1 MNSPSSSLKIV
12 AVIWIVALLMN
23 TVFGTALLTSLF
35 TDAQIIGKVALIGF
49 VFASIFTLP
58 MMAVL
63 LICLKIFMRMKISGL
78 KLFGLFFITG
88 NVLTAISFFVF
99 SCSTVSEFLPVLSLY
114 VIAGVSGSLAML
126 VEREAILHLGPQNE
140 QYLSTTDSGEKEK

>member
-1 MNSPSSSLKIV
+1 MNSHSSPLKIV
-12 AVIWIVALLMN
+12 TVIWIAALLMN

-35 TDAQIIGKVALIGF
+35 TDGEIIGKVAVIGF
-49 VFASIFTLP
+49 VVASIFTLP

-63 LICLKIFMRMKISGL
+63 LICLKVFMRIKISGFN
-78 KLFGLFFITG
+78 LFGLFFITG